1 MYVSVSMGASGGSVA
16 GCRAL
21 LSELPGRIKKTV
33 NVELDTFC
41 SAKVGFWF
49 ISKFLFYCF
58 YSVLKLLPL
67 LQLSK

>member
-1 MYVSVSMGASGGSVA
+1 MS

-41 SAKVGFWF
+41 SSKVDFLSTHLKVLILLF
-49 ISKFLFYCF
+49 LLVYKTLATSSASYIS
-58 YSVLKLLPL
+58 
-67 LQLSK
+67 